1 MEMTIHDSGKFV
13 RILMGGGI
21 PELENA
27 FTLTILTLSMSIRGG
42 SGTAP
47 AAPPPKPPPPNPA
60 KQPKTCDRELHVD
73 IMDYYGYRQLSDS
86 TAKKHRRINYGDK
99 EETTIQD
106 SGNSVRNLMGG
117 GASENA
123 WSTIMLFMDIGGP
136 GMATAFLKTTCPS
149 PKPPPPKPPKKK
161 TRQPPI

>member
-1 MEMTIHDSGKFV
+1 MGIIGIGMKTISPPSK
-13 RILMGGGI
+13 
-21 PELENA
+21 P
-27 FTLTILTLSMSIRGG
+27 
-42 SGTAP
+42 
-47 AAPPPKPPPPNPA
+47 PPPKPPKKNTR
-60 KQPKTCDRELHVD
+60 QPLMHLDNSTC
-73 IMDYYGYRQLSDS
+73 LSL
-86 TAKKHRRINYGDK
+86 RILTKGQIFLVLR